1 MGFVQWY
8 SVLIFASSADYL
20 SLFICLISPLS
31 TGIILSFVR
40 APFSLLKVGFH
51 WSADRLHFISLLDFP
66 FNTLISRLIPCICT
80 ESKSRLNPAKWRQHF
95 SAELCSGESCRGL
108 LQWKCTSHHAQI
120 ENSRFC
126 PARLLIV
133 SYWTLHFRTGNY
145 YSHIYQVIRN
155 PFWTRSTT
163 ATKVKKVS
171 NKQKLGNLW
180 IIRIGWKIIILHLS
194 LIHILLHI
202 LNFSLIVTCQVGLC
216 HRGATLPAVWTQ
228 RAARALHMKLAVNML
243 NDSCNLEAGRKAKNS
258 RQKTPAHYEMLHK
271 LGLGHISWND
281 LDQRFSTFVS
291 WTDTIIFHIPRNTA
305 YENVYRSG
313 DKKRV
318 GGARG
323 TANFWTKI
331 PAIFRGIFGIFRDI
345 S

>member
-1 MGFVQWY
+1 
-8 SVLIFASSADYL
+8 
-20 SLFICLISPLS
+20 
-31 TGIILSFVR
+31 
-40 APFSLLKVGFH
+40 
-51 WSADRLHFISLLDFP
+51 
-66 FNTLISRLIPCICT
+66 
-80 ESKSRLNPAKWRQHF
+80 
-95 SAELCSGESCRGL
+95 
-108 LQWKCTSHHAQI
+108 
-120 ENSRFC
+120 
-126 PARLLIV
+126 
-133 SYWTLHFRTGNY
+133 
-145 YSHIYQVIRN
+145 
-155 PFWTRSTT
+155 
-163 ATKVKKVS
+163 
-171 NKQKLGNLW
+171 
-180 IIRIGWKIIILHLS
+180 
-194 LIHILLHI
+194 
-202 LNFSLIVTCQVGLC
+202 
-216 HRGATLPAVWTQ
+216 
-228 RAARALHMKLAVNML
+228 MKLAVNML